1 MAFTDIKE
9 ILLRGISLLYR
20 SYMITTFSLIVL
32 SVYGMIVNHD
42 IAPGK
47 IDFLRFFLLER
58 SFVVEVGVGEIAFEV
73 AAVLIL
79 HFEVNA
85 WRAVAACSQ
94 SFLSIGNAGK
104 VFSKLVA
111 PDRSI

>member
-1 MAFTDIKE
+1 MT
-9 ILLRGISLLYR
+9 YH
-20 SYMITTFSLIVL
+20 TTFSLIVL

-47 IDFLRFFLLER
+47 IDFLRFFLLEQ

-73 AAVLIL
+73 AAVLVL
-79 HFEVNA
+79 HFEVIA